1 MPRYSSG
8 MKSVSTNDASW
19 AIFIAPPRSWPMVL
33 TIRSAASACWP
44 RAPLTPAPASAR
56 PTCVGRRPGPVV
68 SLLSPSFAM
77 GDADSRRRT
86 VDELLADAR
95 ARIHRRSPA
104 DAAACGAQIID
115 IRSDDQR
122 RRDGLVPGALCL
134 PRNAL
139 EWRVDPDCP
148 HRDPR
153 VAGTDQEVL
162 LLCDEGFQS
171 SLAAATLREL
181 GFARAGDIEGG
192 FQAWRA
198 AGLPVTVGA

>member
-19 AIFIAPPRSWPMVL
+19 AIFIAPPRSWPIVL

-56 PTCVGRRPGPVV
+56 PTCVVRRTRPVV
-68 SLLSPSFAM
+68 SLSPSCAM

-86 VDELLADAR
+86 VGELLADAR

-104 DAAACGAQIID
+104 AAAACGAQIID

-139 EWRVDPDCP
+139 EWRVDPDSP
-148 HRDPR
+148 HRDRR
-153 VAGTDQEVL
+153 VVGV
-162 LLCDEGFQS
+162 DEGG
-171 SLAAATLREL
+171 LWCC
-181 GFARAGDIEGG
+181 GEG
-192 FQAWRA
+192 A
-198 AGLPVTVGA
+198 PPNP